1 MPTEKSFVKGK
12 VNQCGKLHQCLILR
26 NCQLP
31 QSSATIILAG
41 QQPLALRQDPLP
53 AKRLQLIKG
62 SDDGWHILAKNY
74 FLTEVCTLCFR
85 HNAIGHLIDYHI
97 V

>member
-12 VNQCGKLHQCLILR
+12 VNQCGKLHRLILR

-31 QSSATIILAG
+31 QSSATTMLVG
-41 QQPLALRQDPLP
+41 QQPSALRQDPLP

-62 SDDGWHILAKNY
+62 SDDGWHFLAMKY
-74 FLTEVCTLCFR
+74 FLTKVCTLSFR